1 MLIKKTCTMLATG
14 LLIVALGGVAAAQR
28 PFARM
33 AKLKNYLALTDQ
45 QFSDIGGM
53 LKKHQDAAFP
63 LRQELRAKNHEL
75 KNALTAPEPNPTTVG
90 QLVLAQRAL
99 RTRLRASNVKLRG
112 DIAATLNPEQKQKF
126 DTLRNRPSRRVPQP

>member
-1 MLIKKTCTMLATG
+1 MLIKKTWTMLAAG

-75 KNALTAPEPNPTTVG
+75 QNALAAPEPNPTTVG

-99 RTRLRASNVKLRG
+99 KTQLRASNVKLRG
-112 DIAATLNPEQKQKF
+112 DIAARLSPEQRQKF
-126 DTLRNRPSRRVPQP
+126 DTLRNRPSRRVPQT

>member
-14 LLIVALGGVAAAQR
+14 LLIVALGGLAAAQR

-33 AKLKNYLALTDQ
+33 AKLKNYLALTEQ

-53 LKKHQDAAFP
+53 LKNHQDAAFP

-75 KNALTAPEPNPTTVG
+75 KSALAAPEPNPTAVG

-99 RTRLRASNVKLRG
+99 KTRLRAINGKLRG
-112 DIAATLNPEQKQKF
+112 DIAANLNPEQKQKF
-126 DTLRNRPSRRVPQP
+126 DSLRSRPWRHVPQP

>member
-75 KNALTAPEPNPTTVG
+75 KNAVTAPEPNPTTVG
-90 QLVLAQRAL
+90 QLVLARRAL
-99 RTRLRASNVKLRG
+99 RTRLRESNVKLRG
-112 DIAATLNPEQKQKF
+112 DIAATLNPDQKQKF
-126 DTLRNRPSRRVPQP
+126 DTLRNRSSRRVPQP